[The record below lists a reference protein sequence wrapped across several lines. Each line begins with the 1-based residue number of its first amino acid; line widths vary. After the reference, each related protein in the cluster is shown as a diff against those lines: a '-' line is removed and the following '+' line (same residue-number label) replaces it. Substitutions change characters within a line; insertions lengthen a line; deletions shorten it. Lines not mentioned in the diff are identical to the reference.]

1 VPLGRGPP
9 KSLINC
15 AAASLGPPPVP
26 WRPEGHRGWSGS
38 RGTPKTAWQC
48 HGRVCGIRR
57 TEMYPLLKIAAA
69 CRIFKM
75 HKRRMMPLSENF
87 MMGLRLNP
95 TNVVG
100 TTAILMVMHARAEV
114 VSEVHRRG
122 AETAEGRGDL
132 KGGTSRP
139 PGGGVA
145 GYPPTL
151 GGCTKKFRCH
161 NRNTRDETGYPNR
174 RAVACA
180 P

>member
-1 VPLGRGPP
+1 
-9 KSLINC
+9 
-15 AAASLGPPPVP
+15 
-26 WRPEGHRGWSGS
+26 
-38 RGTPKTAWQC
+38 
-48 HGRVCGIRR
+48 
-57 TEMYPLLKIAAA
+57 MYPLLKIAAA

-122 AETAEGRGDL
+122 AEAAEGRGDL

-139 PGGGVA
+139 PGGGGRRVPAHPRRVYEKIQMPQSKHA
-145 GYPPTL
+145 G
-151 GGCTKKFRCH
+151 
-161 NRNTRDETGYPNR
+161 
-174 RAVACA
+174 
-180 P
+180 